1 MERQEMERRL
11 AELTQGFFRAKLR
24 LTPRSVEVRE
34 DGDTLVLRIRG
45 FVPPAERAMI
55 DQPKDRWV
63 IEDYYLRLF
72 DQQLT
77 PLLRAGVRKA
87 GPLVKVQTLLDLS
100 GDECRC
106 ILTLARQG
114 EVMWADSRP

>member
-1 MERQEMERRL
+1 M
-11 AELTQGFFRAKLR
+11 ELTQAFFRAKLR

-34 DGDTLVLRIRG
+34 DGDTLVLRIRW

-55 DQPKDRWV
+55 DQPKDRWA

-77 PLLRAGVRKA
+77 PLLRAG
-87 GPLVKVQTLLDLS
+87 GPKS
-100 GDECRC
+100 
-106 ILTLARQG
+106 
-114 EVMWADSRP
+114 

>member
-24 LTPRSVEVRE
+24 LTPRSMEVRE
-34 DGDTLVLRIRG
+34 EGDALLLRVNG
-45 FVPPAERAMI
+45 FVAPAERAMI
-55 DQPKDRWV
+55 DHPKDRWA

-72 DQQLT
+72 DQLT
-77 PLLRAGVRKA
+77 PLLRAGVGKA
-87 GPLVKVQTLLDLS
+87 GPLVKVQTFLDLS
-100 GDECRC
+100 SDEYRC

-114 EVMWADSRP
+114 EVMWADSRE